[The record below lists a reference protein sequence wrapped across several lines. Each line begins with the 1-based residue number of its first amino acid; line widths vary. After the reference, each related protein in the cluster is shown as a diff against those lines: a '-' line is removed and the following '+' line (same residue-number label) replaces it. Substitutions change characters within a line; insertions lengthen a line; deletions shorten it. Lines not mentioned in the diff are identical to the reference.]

1 MLKAVQ
7 LFGCSSGFASNLLKP
22 NSIVG
27 FSFNFVSSKP
37 LSTPSSLSC
46 SSSKLSCA
54 SIASQFLASRTGSF
68 KAFCGSAFSEANP
81 EGTSSSP
88 LSMSE
93 SPPPSSSTV
102 VQSAV
107 GHSLNL
113 LEKIRNIRFCQW
125 CGGQTKHGIPD
136 GEEKLRAICTV
147 CGKITYQNPKMV
159 VGCLIHHDNKILLC
173 KRKIEPSYGLWTLP
187 AGYLEIGESAADG
200 AIRETLEEAN
210 AEVEV
215 ISPFA
220 QLDIPLIG
228 QTYIIFMG
236 RLKKPHFCPGPE
248 SLECRLFSL
257 DDLPF
262 DSLAFSSM
270 LVTLRLYVEDVK
282 AGKITFHYGTINKR
296 PGTGASDI
304 HAYTLDYHLRL

>member
-1 MLKAVQ
+1 MLKAVHH
-7 LFGCSSGFASNLLKP
+7 FGFSSGFVSNILKP

-27 FSFNFVSSKP
+27 FNLTFKYSSR
-37 LSTPSSLSC
+37 
-46 SSSKLSCA
+46 LSCA
-54 SIASQFLASRTGSF
+54 STSSLFLAPRSCGSF
-68 KAFCGSAFSEANP
+68 KAFCGSPCSEANQ

-93 SPPPSSSTV
+93 SPPSSSST
-102 VQSAV
+102 
-107 GHSLNL
+107 
-113 LEKIRNIRFCQW
+113 EKIRNVRFCQW
-125 CGGQTKHGIPD
+125 CGGQTKHGVPD

-159 VGCLIHHDNKILLC
+159 VGCLIHHDNKVLLC

-215 ISPFA
+215 TSPFT

-236 RLKKPHFCPGPE
+236 KLKKPHFSPGPE

-257 DDLPF
+257 DEIPF

-282 AGKITFHYGTINKR
+282 AGRITFHYGTINKR

>member
-1 MLKAVQ
+1 MLKSVH
-7 LFGCSSGFASNLLKP
+7 LFGCLSGFVSNLLKP

-27 FSFNFVSSKP
+27 FSLTFISSKR
-37 LSTPSSLSC
+37 LSASSSLSC
-46 SSSKLSCA
+46 SSSKLSCPGTT
-54 SIASQFLASRTGSF
+54 SLFLAPRTGSF
-68 KAFCGSAFSEANP
+68 KAFCGSTCSEANQ

-93 SPPPSSSTV
+93 LPPPSSSTV
-102 VQSAV
+102 VHSA
-107 GHSLNL
+107 
-113 LEKIRNIRFCQW
+113 EKIRNIRFCQW
-125 CGGQTKHGIPD
+125 CGGETKHGIPD

-159 VGCLIHHDNKILLC
+159 VGCLIHHDNKVLLC
-173 KRKIEPSYGLWTLP
+173 RRKIEPSYGLWTLP
-187 AGYLEIGESAADG
+187 AGYMEIGESAADG

-215 ISPFA
+215 TSPFA

-236 RLKKPHFCPGPE
+236 KLKKPHFSPGPE
-248 SLECRLFSL
+248 SLECRLFPL
-257 DDLPF
+257 DDIPF

-282 AGKITFHYGTINKR
+282 AGRNTFHYGTINKR

>member
-1 MLKAVQ
+1 MLKSVH
-7 LFGCSSGFASNLLKP
+7 LFGCSSGFVSNLLKP

-27 FSFNFVSSKP
+27 FSLNFISSKRLP
-37 LSTPSSLSC
+37 TSSSC
-46 SSSKLSCA
+46 SSSRLSCA
-54 SIASQFLASRTGSF
+54 SSGSMFLAPRTASF
-68 KAFCGSAFSEANP
+68 KAFCGSTCSEANQD
-81 EGTSSSP
+81 GTSTSP

-102 VQSAV
+102 VHSA
-107 GHSLNL
+107 
-113 LEKIRNIRFCQW
+113 EKIRNVRFCQW

-136 GEEKLRAICTV
+136 DEEKLRAICTV

-159 VGCLIHHDNKILLC
+159 VGCLIHHDDKILLC

-187 AGYLEIGESAADG
+187 AGYMEIGESAVDG

-215 ISPFA
+215 TSPFA

-228 QTYIIFMG
+228 QTYIIFRG
-236 RLKKPHFCPGPE
+236 KLKKPHFSPGPE
-248 SLECRLFSL
+248 SIECRLFSL
-257 DDLPF
+257 DDIPF
-262 DSLAFSSM
+262 ESLAFSSM
-270 LVTLRLYVEDVK
+270 LVTLKLYVEDVK
-282 AGKITFHYGTINKR
+282 AGRVSFHYGTINKR